1 MEYLTVG
8 EVAQRVGMR
17 TSALR
22 YYESVGLI
30 APPRRVSGQRR
41 YDESVIK
48 TLTLIQMAQ
57 QAGFT
62 IAEIHTIFHDYAH
75 DAPPRERWQELTQQK
90 IEEMD
95 AMIARA
101 KRMKSLLKW
110 MQQCQCANLDEC
122 AARMEAQK

>member
-8 EVAQRVGMR
+8 EVAQRVGVR

-30 APPRRVSGQRR
+30 APPKRVSGQRR
-41 YDESVIK
+41 YDESVLK
-48 TLTLIQMAQ
+48 TLALIQTAQ

-62 IAEIHTIFHDYAH
+62 IAEIHMIFHDYSK
-75 DAPPRERWQELTQQK
+75 DAAARERWQELTEQK
-90 IEEMD
+90 IGEMD
-95 AMIARA
+95 ELIARA

-110 MQQCQCANLDEC
+110 MQQCQCASLDEC
-122 AARMEAQK
+122 ATRMEAQK

>member
-8 EVAQRVGMR
+8 EVARRVGVR

-30 APPRRVSGQRR
+30 APPKRVSGQRR
-41 YDESVIK
+41 YDESVLK
-48 TLTLIQMAQ
+48 TLALIQTAQ

-62 IAEIHTIFHDYAH
+62 IAEIHMIFRDFAA
-75 DAPPRERWQELTQQK
+75 DAPPRDRWQELTQQK

-95 AMIARA
+95 TLIARA

-122 AARMEAQK
+122 ATRMESQK